1 MSHLLNQHRELHWKE
16 RENFVSHIL
25 RFSIYINIS
34 LNQPFFGL
42 LTTRF
47 HICHRSGQ
55 ALVKSWV
62 SACLTL
68 FNQCCHHIK
77 KWFSD
82 SKIIGHMAF
91 TFQMIGSR
99 KNYIRNA
106 QLPEFVTEMIGNA
119 AGGETPGGQKRM
131 YRCTIYCCKKWYL
144 NYAITFKLYFNSK
157 ILFLLIW
164 INIGLKLKSV

>member
-119 AGGETPGGQKRM
+119 AGGETPGGQKRSVPV
-131 YRCTIYCCKKWYL
+131 YNLLLQKVVLKLCNNIQIILQFQNIIFTYL
-144 NYAITFKLYFNSK
+144 N
-157 ILFLLIW
+157 
-164 INIGLKLKSV
+164 